1 MDFCGF
7 ERKKT
12 KIEEKRGIRVEP
24 VENYIVM
31 GYAGNVVSMVNRK
44 RKEVFLWNQK
54 FCPGNLRKV
63 LRQY

>member
-44 RKEVFLWNQK
+44 RKEVFFWNQ
-54 FCPGNLRKV
+54 
-63 LRQY
+63 